1 MFSYTLSRSR
11 KHTNAK
17 PSSEFKLP
25 RGNLILRDGTY
36 QSRAARRRGNLND
49 IYKVYII
56 ISEILMILVQI
67 SLRNGLR
74 SALTLSKL
82 NFFSGGACPQT
93 PLVGAA
99 SPLRCLR
106 QRYSV
111 CTPFSKYLATPLVTS
126 MATNQYNYIKQIES
140 LMTIIFNKHHL

>member
-1 MFSYTLSRSR
+1 M
-11 KHTNAK
+11 
-17 PSSEFKLP
+17 
-25 RGNLILRDGTY
+25 
-36 QSRAARRRGNLND
+36 
-49 IYKVYII
+49 KVYII

-82 NFFSGGACPQT
+82 KTFSGGACPQT

-111 CTPFSKYLATPLVTS
+111 CTPFSKYLATPLISPAHLVTKRVEHS
-126 MATNQYNYIKQIES
+126 AN
-140 LMTIIFNKHHL
+140 IIHGEFMRYVSTL